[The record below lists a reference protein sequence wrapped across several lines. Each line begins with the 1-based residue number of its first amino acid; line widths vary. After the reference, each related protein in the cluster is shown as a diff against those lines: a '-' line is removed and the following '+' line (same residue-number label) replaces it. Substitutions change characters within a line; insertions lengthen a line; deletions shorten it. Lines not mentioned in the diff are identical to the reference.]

1 MVLAPPEM
9 YKILQILY
17 NSVMEKE
24 IPISEVRE
32 RLLSLVDDLPRDGV
46 IITRHGNPIARLTPV
61 RTATADLMG
70 LLKGIVTDSGDD
82 LFSTGER
89 WDAES

>member
-1 MVLAPPEM
+1 M
-9 YKILQILY
+9 YKTRNILY
-17 NSVMEKE
+17 NLAMEQE

-61 RTATADLMG
+61 ATVTAALMG
-70 LLKGIVTDSGDD
+70 SLKGIVIDPGDD

>member
-1 MVLAPPEM
+1 
-9 YKILQILY
+9 
-17 NSVMEKE
+17 MEKE

-46 IITRHGNPIARLTPV
+46 VITRHGEPIARLMPI
-61 RTATADLMG
+61 RAGTAELMG
-70 LLKGIVTDSGDD
+70 SLKGIVTNPEDD

>member
-1 MVLAPPEM
+1 M
-9 YKILQILY
+9 KR
-17 NSVMEKE
+17 E

-61 RTATADLMG
+61 ATATAVLLG
-70 LLKGIVTDSGDD
+70 SLKGIVADPGDD

>member
-1 MVLAPPEM
+1 M
-9 YKILQILY
+9 YKNWNILY
-17 NSVMEKE
+17 NLVMERE

-46 IITRHGNPIARLTPV
+46 IITRHGSPIARLTPV
-61 RTATADLMG
+61 HTATAGLMG
-70 LLKGIVTDSGDD
+70 SLKGIVTDPDDD

>member
-1 MVLAPPEM
+1 M
-9 YKILQILY
+9 YKILKILY
-17 NSVMEKE
+17 NSFMGKE
-24 IPISEVRE
+24 IPISEARA

-61 RTATADLMG
+61 ATVTAG
-70 LLKGIVTDSGDD
+70 LLGSLRGIVTDPHDD

>member
-1 MVLAPPEM
+1 
-9 YKILQILY
+9 
-17 NSVMEKE
+17 MEKE

-46 IITRHGNPIARLTPV
+46 IITRHGHPIAKLTPV
-61 RTATADLMG
+61 VTATVG
-70 LLKGIVTDSGDD
+70 LLGSLKGIVTDPRDD

>member
-1 MVLAPPEM
+1 MG
-9 YKILQILY
+9 
-17 NSVMEKE
+17 KE

-46 IITRHGNPIARLTPV
+46 ILTRHGKPIARLTPV
-61 RTATADLMG
+61 ATGTAALIG
-70 LLKGIVTDSGDD
+70 SLKGIVADRDDD
-82 LFSTGER
+82 LLSTGER

>member
-1 MVLAPPEM
+1 
-9 YKILQILY
+9 
-17 NSVMEKE
+17 MEKE
-24 IPISEVRE
+24 IPISELRQ

-61 RTATADLMG
+61 GTATADLMG
-70 LLKGIVTDSGDD
+70 LLKGIVADPNDD
-82 LFSTGER
+82 LFSTGEQ

>member
-1 MVLAPPEM
+1 M
-9 YKILQILY
+9 YNTWEILY
-17 NSVMEKE
+17 NLSVERE

-46 IITRHGNPIARLTPV
+46 IITRHGNPIARLMPV
-61 RTATADLMG
+61 RAGTADLMG
-70 LLKGIVTDSGDD
+70 SLKGIVTDPDDD

>member
-1 MVLAPPEM
+1 MG
-9 YKILQILY
+9 
-17 NSVMEKE
+17 KE

-46 IITRHGNPIARLTPV
+46 VITRHGTPIARLTPV
-61 RTATADLMG
+61 ATSTAALIG
-70 LLKGIVTDSGDD
+70 SLKGIVTDSGDD

>member
-1 MVLAPPEM
+1 
-9 YKILQILY
+9 
-17 NSVMEKE
+17 MEQE

-46 IITRHGNPIARLTPV
+46 IITRHGNPVARLTPV
-61 RTATADLMG
+61 ATATANLIG
-70 LLKGIVTDSGDD
+70 LLKGIVTDPSDD
-82 LFSTGER
+82 LLSTGER

>member
-1 MVLAPPEM
+1 MG
-9 YKILQILY
+9 
-17 NSVMEKE
+17 KE

-46 IITRHGNPIARLTPV
+46 VITRHGTPIARLTPV
-61 RTATADLMG
+61 ATATAALMG
-70 LLKGIVTDSGDD
+70 SLKGIVTDPGDD

>member
-1 MVLAPPEM
+1 M
-9 YKILQILY
+9 YKCEAVLY
-17 NSVMEKE
+17 NCFVARELS
-24 IPISEVRE
+24 ISEVRE

-46 IITRHGNPIARLTPV
+46 LITRHGKPVARLVPV
-61 RTATADLMG
+61 RMGKADLIGSVPG
-70 LLKGIVTDSGDD
+70 LIVDRKDD